1 MEDLSTYN
9 AMTNRPGFLTK
20 KEFILS
26 LPRLICDNI
35 RFDDETCRHKALE
48 RQSRL
53 KHEDLL
59 EFTVQQV
66 IHALIRDGSAKN
78 WGTIV
83 REQVKAA
90 AAAKVELRYP
100 KDTPESV
107 MRDWRWRCNDLG
119 IALLYRFAKLVE
131 QALNTENSS
140 YKDLLHTS
148 VFEFFENQEDRI
160 FTCHGLSVQF
170 SYIGPTFRRCCHKEL
185 MTLTEL
191 AEHFMEKGIYQ
202 ADLTH
207 LIVGKWEYMIKVA
220 TALGPK
226 SSSHRYHSRGRNANS
241 GGQDK
246 ISTWLRGNCVGP
258 SELVI

>member
-9 AMTNRPGFLTK
+9 VMANKPGFLTK

-26 LPRLICDNI
+26 LPRLIRDNI
-35 RFDDETCRHKALE
+35 RLDDETCRHKALE

-66 IHALIRDGSAKN
+66 MHALIRDGSAKN
-78 WGTIV
+78 WGAIV

-131 QALNTENSS
+131 QALDPENSS
-140 YKDLLHTS
+140 YKDLLHPS

-207 LIVGKWEYMIKVA
+207 LIVGKWEYMIKIA
-220 TALGPK
+220 SALGPK
-226 SSSHRYHSRGRNANS
+226 SSSHRHHRNVNS
-241 GGQDK
+241 GRQNK
-246 ISTWLRGNCVGP
+246 ISTWLQRGTA
-258 SELVI
+258 

>member
-1 MEDLSTYN
+1 MKDFPTYN
-9 AMTNRPGFLTK
+9 AMTNKPGFLTK

-26 LPRLICDNI
+26 LPRLTHDSICFN
-35 RFDDETCRHKALE
+35 DEACRRKALE

-59 EFTVQQV
+59 ESTVQR
-66 IHALIRDGSAKN
+66 IMYALIRDGSAKN

-100 KDTPESV
+100 DDTPESV
-107 MRDWRWRCNDLG
+107 MQDWAWRSNDLG

-131 QALNTENSS
+131 QALNPESSS
-140 YKDLLHTS
+140 YKDLLHPS

-160 FTCHGLSVQF
+160 FTCHGLSVHF
-170 SYIGPTFRRCCHKEL
+170 SSFGPTFRRCCHKKL

-207 LIVGKWEYMIKVA
+207 LIVGKWEHMIKIA
-220 TALGPK
+220 NIPDQFSGYR
-226 SSSHRYHSRGRNANS
+226 HHSRNRSARQS
-241 GGQDK
+241 K
-246 ISTWLRGNCVGP
+246 ISTWLQGGMGG
-258 SELVI
+258 IA